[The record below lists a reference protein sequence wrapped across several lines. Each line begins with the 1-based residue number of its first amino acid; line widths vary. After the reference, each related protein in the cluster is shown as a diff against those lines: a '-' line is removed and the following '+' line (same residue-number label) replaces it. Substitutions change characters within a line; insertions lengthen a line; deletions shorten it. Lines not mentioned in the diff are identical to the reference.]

1 MSRSLSVIGLKMSQQ
16 SFIKYVRGVET
27 KIEVDGIAKT
37 ETSPNTVVS
46 VCARVLSRVLASS
59 QRV

>member
-1 MSRSLSVIGLKMSQQ
+1 MSQR
-16 SFIKYVRGVET
+16 SFIKYVRGIET

-59 QRV
+59 RRV